1 MYVYVRL
8 LALVGAS
15 LATFVAAKDESKI
28 AVFGSS
34 VASGCCQGSANSPV
48 SYANQLTNYQR
59 DYAGRTVIN
68 VSKGGGNF
76 CVLVGGQFLFV
87 CFIRS
92 QTANRPQKLKDLS
105 LSLMRA

>member
-1 MYVYVRL
+1 MYIRHL

-34 VASGCCQGSANSPV
+34 VARGCCQGLADSPV

-59 DYAGRTVIN
+59 DYEGRTVIN
-68 VSKGGGNF
+68 VSKSGGIF
-76 CVLVGGQFLFV
+76 VFLSGAIF
-87 CFIRS
+87 
-92 QTANRPQKLKDLS
+92 
-105 LSLMRA
+105 